1 MENLVAHFFW
11 QWQLGGKGM
20 KDGSGFAP
28 GLIVPQTITNARK
41 NPRMDDPEGTTKL
54 LDQVLETEAEIL
66 WSSGKGFSPKVGD

>member
-1 MENLVAHFFW
+1 MENLVAHFFC

-41 NPRMDDPEGTTKL
+41 NPRMDDPERGPPNPWT
-54 LDQVLETEAEIL
+54 
-66 WSSGKGFSPKVGD
+66 SVGN

>member
-1 MENLVAHFFW
+1 
-11 QWQLGGKGM
+11 M

-66 WSSGKGFSPKVGD
+66 